1 MDTYEKKC
9 LQCGRAF
16 YVSKKHSMRGYCST
30 ECKIKAQKEHDLE
43 YYNLFKQKPAVTK
56 RQPKKKGP
64 SITEIAVMARREH
77 MTYGQYV
84 AKHGL

>member
-1 MDTYEKKC
+1 M
-9 LQCGRAF
+9 
-16 YVSKKHSMRGYCST
+16 
-30 ECKIKAQKEHDLE
+30 E

-64 SITEIAVMARREH
+64 SITEIAVMARKEH